1 MAENINFIPAT
12 ELPEAVGDDVSV
24 ICLENGEL
32 KQKPGASIGGGG
44 PLLCR
49 TYTSEDIVLGEPTG
63 SGEKCIVDEEIVRA
77 VFQSINNKTKMPI
90 ICYMPS
96 GSNAVYFPTELGLG
110 FGVGLDSVG
119 FSLLSNATGHGSWYI
134 FDTYDHA
141 YDYYNR

>member
-12 ELPEAVGDDVSV
+12 ELPEALGDDVSV

-32 KQKPGASIGGGG
+32 KQRPVASIGGG

-49 TYTSEDIVLGEPTG
+49 TYTSEDVVLSGNGAT
-63 SGEKCIVDEEIVRA
+63 GEKYIVDEEIVRA

-90 ICYMPS
+90 ICCILRSPDE
-96 GSNAVYFPTELGLG
+96 VYFPTSWSPFTNGQA
-110 FGVGLDSVG
+110 
-119 FSLLSNATGHGSWYI
+119 FSFDITGHGTWYI

-141 YDYYNR
+141 YAYYNR

>member
-1 MAENINFIPAT
+1 MAENISFISAAD
-12 ELPEAVGDDVSV
+12 LPEAVGDDVSV
-24 ICLENGEL
+24 ICLEDGEL
-32 KQKPGASIGGGG
+32 KQKPGASVGGGE

-77 VFQSINNKTKMPI
+77 VFQSINNGTKMPI

-96 GSNAVYFPTELGLG
+96 GSNAVYFPTSLELG
-110 FGVGLDSVG
+110 FGNSLDSIG
-119 FSLLSNATGHGSWYI
+119 FSLITTGGVHGSWHI